1 MTMSDTLELYIH
13 IPFCE
18 RKCLYCD
25 FLSAPAPYP
34 AMEQYVDKLVDEIR
48 AQGACFKERIV
59 PTVFFG
65 GGTPSILTPELFERI
80 MTALRESFNIDY
92 DAEITLEANPGT
104 VTEEKAQA
112 YVNAGVNRISLG
124 LQSADDHELRRLG
137 RIHTFSEF
145 LKSYQ
150 TVRMAGIENVNV
162 DLMSGIPGQSVDSW
176 KKTLKKVLMLKPDH
190 ISAYSLII
198 EEDTPFYDQYGPG
211 AVRPLREGW
220 LPLPDEDTDREMYH
234 LTKEMLA
241 EHGYERYEISNYAK
255 PGKECAHNIGY
266 WTGVDY
272 LGLGLGASS
281 LIMDCRYH
289 NTENFREYLSLDLTQ
304 PGIAARDVEELTKK
318 DQIEEFMFL
327 GLRMMKGVSGAE
339 FMRRFDENLWNVYS
353 DVIPKL
359 EAQGLLEEEPPYLRL
374 TDYGI
379 DVSNVVFEQFML
391 DD

>member
-1 MTMSDTLELYIH
+1 MSDTLELYIH

-34 AMEQYVDKLVDEIR
+34 VIGEYVDKLIDEIR
-48 AQGACFKERIV
+48 AQGACFTGRRV
-59 PTVFFG
+59 TSVFFG
-65 GGTPSILTPELFERI
+65 GGTPSILEPESFDRI
-80 MTALRESFNIDY
+80 MTALRESFNIDD
-92 DAEITLEANPGT
+92 DAEITVEANPGT
-104 VTEEKAQA
+104 VTEEKAGA
-112 YVNAGVNRISLG
+112 YVDGGVNRISLG

-150 TVRMAGIENVNV
+150 IVRMAGIDNVNV
-162 DLMSGIPGQSVDSW
+162 DLISAIPGQTVDSW

-198 EEDTPFYDQYGPG
+198 EEDTPFYDQYGPEAAG
-211 AVRPLREGW
+211 RPLREGW

-234 LTKEMLA
+234 LSKEMMA

-255 PGKECAHNIGY
+255 PGKECRHNIGY

-289 NTENFREYLSLDLTQ
+289 NTEKLREYLALDLTE
-304 PGIAARDVEELTKK
+304 PGVAARDVEELTKK

-339 FMRRFDENLWNVYS
+339 FMRRFDDNLWNVYS

-359 EAQGLLEEEPPYLRL
+359 EAEGLLTEEPPYLRL

-379 DVSNVVFEQFML
+379 DVSNQVFEKFLL
-391 DD
+391 D